1 MTVANQKG
9 EFFFSRN
16 LPATTSTALLVVH
29 LIFGVLVWGFFFYE
43 QALGRIQIYLKVQQI
58 FRNSNG
64 GIAINFARKIPIFF
78 VAKHYVME

>member
-16 LPATTSTALLVVH
+16 LPATTSTALLVVD
-29 LIFGVLVWGFFFYE
+29 LIFGVLMWGFFYE

-64 GIAINFARKIPIFF
+64 GIAINVARKIPIFL

>member
-1 MTVANQKG
+1 MIVANQKG
-9 EFFFSRN
+9 QFFFSRN
-16 LPATTSTALLVVH
+16 LPVTTYTALLVVD
-29 LIFGVLVWGFFFYE
+29 LIFGVLMWGFFYE

>member
-16 LPATTSTALLVVH
+16 LPVTTYTALLVVD
-29 LIFGVLVWGFFFYE
+29 LIFGVLMWVFFNE

-64 GIAINFARKIPIFF
+64 GIAINVARKIPIFF

>member
-9 EFFFSRN
+9 EFFVSRN
-16 LPATTSTALLVVH
+16 LPVTTYTALLVVD
-29 LIFGVLVWGFFFYE
+29 LIFGVLMWGFFYE

-64 GIAINFARKIPIFF
+64 GIAINVARKIPIFF

>member
-16 LPATTSTALLVVH
+16 LPVTTYTALLVVD
-29 LIFGVLVWGFFFYE
+29 LIFGVLMWVFFYE
-43 QALGRIQIYLKVQQI
+43 QTLGRIQIYLKVQQI

-64 GIAINFARKIPIFF
+64 GIAINVARKIPIFF

>member
-16 LPATTSTALLVVH
+16 LPVTTYTALLVVD
-29 LIFGVLVWGFFFYE
+29 LIFGVLMWGFFYE

-78 VAKHYVME
+78 VAKHYVMK

>member
-16 LPATTSTALLVVH
+16 LPFTTYTALLVVD
-29 LIFGVLVWGFFFYE
+29 LIFGVLMWGFFYE

>member
-29 LIFGVLVWGFFFYE
+29 LIFGVMSFLFFM
-43 QALGRIQIYLKVQQI
+43 
-58 FRNSNG
+58 NG
-64 GIAINFARKIPIFF
+64 
-78 VAKHYVME
+78 H

>member
-9 EFFFSRN
+9 EFFVSRN
-16 LPATTSTALLVVH
+16 LPVTTYTALLVVD
-29 LIFGVLVWGFFFYE
+29 LIFGVLMWVFFYE

-64 GIAINFARKIPIFF
+64 GIAINVARKIPIFF

>member
-16 LPATTSTALLVVH
+16 LPVTTYTALLVVD
-29 LIFGVLVWGFFFYE
+29 LIFGVLMWVFFYE
-43 QALGRIQIYLKVQQI
+43 QALGRLQIYLKVKQI

-64 GIAINFARKIPIFF
+64 GIAINVARKIPIFF

>member
-16 LPATTSTALLVVH
+16 LPVTTSTALLVVH
-29 LIFGVLVWGFFFYE
+29 LIFGVLMWGFFYE

-64 GIAINFARKIPIFF
+64 GIAINVARKISIFF

>member
-16 LPATTSTALLVVH
+16 LPVTTYTALLVVD
-29 LIFGVLVWGFFFYE
+29 LIFGVLMWVFFYE

-64 GIAINFARKIPIFF
+64 GIAINVARKIPIFF
-78 VAKHYVME
+78 VAKRYVME

>member
-16 LPATTSTALLVVH
+16 LPVTTSTALLVVD
-29 LIFGVLVWGFFFYE
+29 LIFGVLMWVFFYE

-64 GIAINFARKIPIFF
+64 GIAINVARKIPIFF

>member
-1 MTVANQKG
+1 MIVANQKG

-16 LPATTSTALLVVH
+16 LLVVD
-29 LIFGVLVWGFFFYE
+29 LIFGVLMWGFFYE

>member
-1 MTVANQKG
+1 MIVANQKG

-16 LPATTSTALLVVH
+16 LPVTTYTALLVVD
-29 LIFGVLVWGFFFYE
+29 LIFGVLMWGFFYE

>member
-16 LPATTSTALLVVH
+16 LPVTTYTALLVVD
-29 LIFGVLVWGFFFYE
+29 LIFGVLMWGFFYE
-43 QALGRIQIYLKVQQI
+43 QALGRIKIYLKVQQI

-64 GIAINFARKIPIFF
+64 GIAINVARKIPIFL

>member
-16 LPATTSTALLVVH
+16 LPVTTYTALLVVD
-29 LIFGVLVWGFFFYE
+29 LIFGVLMWVFFYE

-64 GIAINFARKIPIFF
+64 GIAINVARKISIFF

>member
-16 LPATTSTALLVVH
+16 LPFTTYTALLVVD
-29 LIFGVLVWGFFFYE
+29 LIFGVLMWGFFYE

-64 GIAINFARKIPIFF
+64 GIAINVARKIPIFF
-78 VAKHYVME
+78 VSKHYVME

>member
-16 LPATTSTALLVVH
+16 LPVTTYTALLVVD
-29 LIFGVLVWGFFFYE
+29 LIFSVLMWVFFYE

-64 GIAINFARKIPIFF
+64 GIAINVARKIPIFF

>member
-16 LPATTSTALLVVH
+16 LPVTTSTALLVVH
-29 LIFGVLVWGFFFYE
+29 LIFGVLMWGFFYE

-64 GIAINFARKIPIFF
+64 GIAINVSRKSPFSLSQNIT
-78 VAKHYVME
+78 

>member
-1 MTVANQKG
+1 MIVANQKG

-16 LPATTSTALLVVH
+16 LLVVD
-29 LIFGVLVWGFFFYE
+29 LIFGVLMWGFFYE

-64 GIAINFARKIPIFF
+64 GIAINVARKIPIFF
-78 VAKHYVME
+78 IAKHYVME

>member
-16 LPATTSTALLVVH
+16 LPVTTYTALLVVD
-29 LIFGVLVWGFFFYE
+29 LIFGVLMWVFFYE

-64 GIAINFARKIPIFF
+64 GIAINVARKIPIFF

>member
-16 LPATTSTALLVVH
+16 LPVTTYTALLVVD
-29 LIFGVLVWGFFFYE
+29 LVFGVLMWVFFYE

-64 GIAINFARKIPIFF
+64 GIAINVARKIPIFF

>member
-1 MTVANQKG
+1 MTVANQQG

-16 LPATTSTALLVVH
+16 LPVTTYTALLVVD
-29 LIFGVLVWGFFFYE
+29 LIFGVLMWGFFYE